1 MVSFRD
7 IRRSTFRRFLPGW
20 LTTLVGFPLIFKAES
35 LLEIGTR
42 QLALAVIYS
51 GIALAGH
58 TLTLLV
64 LRSRLRAD
72 VKVADSKSFIVG
84 ACSVGAV
91 LVASMLR
98 RGRVDYV
105 EVATIY
111 AAVPA
116 VLTALMYA
124 PWIRN
129 RSAPDDSA
137 RVDLFWVRAR
147 AHKELQ

>member
-20 LTTLVGFPLIFKAES
+20 LATLVGFPLIFKAES

-42 QLALAVIYS
+42 QYALIAIYS
-51 GIALAGH
+51 SVALAGH
-58 TLTLLV
+58 ALTLLA

-72 VKVADSKSFIVG
+72 VRVTDSKSFIVG

-91 LVASMLR
+91 LIASMLR
-98 RGRVDYV
+98 RGRIDYV
-105 EVATIY
+105 EIATVY

-116 VLTALMYA
+116 MLTALMYA

-147 AHKELQ
+147 AHRELQ